1 MLPLIEQALNGVPPE
16 QEFNFLPE
24 LTGLYFSDG
33 IDALLRK
40 RLESE
45 APQVASTTAY
55 LISLH
60 GPESDQKVLEA
71 RLERWRKEWANRIAE
86 AETNL
91 QGTVERELV
100 YGLMHAK
107 SWKLSPERIKE
118 LQQNCLTKHCQQNFP
133 AR

>member
-1 MLPLIEQALNGVPPE
+1 MIEEALNGVPPE

-55 LISLH
+55 LLALH
-60 GPESDQKVLEA
+60 GPESDQKYWKPGWNVGEKNGL
-71 RLERWRKEWANRIAE
+71 
-86 AETNL
+86 
-91 QGTVERELV
+91 TVASRPKPTCKVQLNE
-100 YGLMHAK
+100 
-107 SWKLSPERIKE
+107 S
-118 LQQNCLTKHCQQNFP
+118 
-133 AR
+133 